1 MPFKKFF
8 RREEAVEEDVDI
20 EDYLNEMSIREGK
33 IIEREDITY
42 IKPIDLDNEGAGIED
57 AIREL
62 EKNNI
67 VVLNV
72 KQLLHNKMLLRDIIK
87 KLRDVCIEIDGDI
100 GRISH
105 EKILLV
111 PTSMRIVHRGAQ

>member
-1 MPFKKFF
+1 MPFKRFF
-8 RREEAVEEDVDI
+8 RRAEKEGDEEIDI
-20 EDYLNEMSIREGK
+20 EDYLNELNIREGK
-33 IIEREDITY
+33 IIEREDVTY
-42 IKPIDLDNEGAGIED
+42 VKPIDLDNEGNGVDE

-72 KQLLHNKMLLRDIIK
+72 KQLLHNKILLRDVVK
-87 KLRDVCIEIDGDI
+87 QFRELCIDLDGDI
-100 GRISH
+100 GRISN

-111 PTSMRIVHRGAQ
+111 PGSMRIIHRGS

>member
-1 MPFKKFF
+1 MPFKRFF
-8 RREEAVEEDVDI
+8 RREEKTGEEIDI
-20 EDYLNEMSIREGK
+20 EDYLNELSIREGK

-42 IKPIDLDNEGAGIED
+42 VKPMDMNNEGVGVEE

-72 KQLLHNKMLLRDIIK
+72 KQLLHNKVLLRDTIK
-87 KLRDVCIEIDGDI
+87 KLRDFCMEIDGDI
-100 GRISH
+100 GRISN
-105 EKILLV
+105 EKILMV
-111 PTSMRIVHRGAQ
+111 PASMRIIHRAV

>member
-1 MPFKKFF
+1 MPFKRFF
-8 RREEAVEEDVDI
+8 RRAEEEEEEIDI
-20 EDYLNEMSIREGK
+20 EDYLNELSIREGK

-42 IKPIDLDNEGAGIED
+42 IKPMDLDPEGGGVDE

-72 KQLLHNKMLLRDIIK
+72 KQLLRNKILLRDVVK
-87 KLRDVCIEIDGDI
+87 KLRENCIDLDGDI
-100 GRISH
+100 GRISS

-111 PTSMRIVHRGAQ
+111 PTSMRIIHRGS

>member
-1 MPFKKFF
+1 MPFRKIF
-8 RREEAVEEDVDI
+8 RREEPVEEDIDI

-42 IKPIDLDNEGAGIED
+42 IKPLDLDNEGGGLEE

-72 KQLLHNKMLLRDIIK
+72 KQLLHNKVLLRDIIK
-87 KLRDVCIEIDGDI
+87 RLRDVCIEIDGDI

-105 EKILLV
+105 EKILLA
-111 PTSMRIVHRGAQ
+111 PTSMRIVHRTAQ

>member
-1 MPFKKFF
+1 MPFKRFF
-8 RREEAVEEDVDI
+8 RREEEEEEIDI
-20 EDYLNEMSIREGK
+20 EDYLNELSIREGK

-42 IKPIDLDNEGAGIED
+42 IKPMDLDNEGVGVDE

-72 KQLLHNKMLLRDIIK
+72 KQLLHNKVLLRETVK
-87 KLRDVCIEIDGDI
+87 KLRETCIDIDGDI
-100 GRISH
+100 GRISN

-111 PTSMRIVHRGAQ
+111 PASMRIIHRAT